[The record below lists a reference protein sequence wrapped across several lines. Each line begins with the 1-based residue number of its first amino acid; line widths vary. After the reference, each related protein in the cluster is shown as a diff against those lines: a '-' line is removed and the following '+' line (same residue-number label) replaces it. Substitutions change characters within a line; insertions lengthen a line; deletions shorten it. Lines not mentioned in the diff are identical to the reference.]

1 MTLAHLLA
9 FNITLLAA
17 FLSPGP
23 AMLYALR
30 NTLRGGV
37 GLGMAT
43 GCGLAVVAAGWTLMA
58 FLGLQAVFVLVPWAY
73 GVLKVAGAAYLIW
86 LAWHIWR
93 DTGAALPDAADRP
106 TGRVAWRA
114 FAMGMLVNLANPK
127 SVLFAAAVLVV
138 IFPAGL
144 PPAQIAL
151 IVGNHLLLELLGYG
165 LLAWALSR
173 PVLRARYLGARR
185 WLDRLAA
192 LVLGALGVRLAW
204 PEGQGGAAMSG
215 AAP

>member
-30 NTLRGGV
+30 NTLRWGP
-37 GLGMAT
+37 GLGIAT
-43 GCGLAVVAAGWTLMA
+43 GCGLALMAAGWTLAA

-73 GVLKVAGAAYLIW
+73 GALKIAGAAYLIW
-86 LAWHIWR
+86 MAWHIWR
-93 DTGAALPDAADRP
+93 DADAALTDLPEHP
-106 TGRVAWRA
+106 TGRVALRA

-151 IVGNHLLLELLGYG
+151 VVANHLLLEVTGYT
-165 LLAWALSR
+165 LIALVLSR
-173 PVLRARYLGARR
+173 PAARAAYLGARH
-185 WLDRLAA
+185 WLDRAAA
-192 LVLGALGVRLAW
+192 LVLGALGARLAL
-204 PEGQGGAAMSG
+204 PAGPNMADL
-215 AAP
+215 P

>member
-1 MTLAHLLA
+1 MTLAHVIA

-30 NTLRGGV
+30 NTLRGGL
-37 GLGMAT
+37 GLGIAT
-43 GCGLAVVAAGWTLMA
+43 GCGLALVAAGWTLAA
-58 FLGLQAVFVLVPWAY
+58 FLGLQAVFALVPWAY
-73 GVLKVAGAAYLIW
+73 GALKLAGAAYLIW
-86 LAWHIWR
+86 LAWHVWR
-93 DTGAALPDAADRP
+93 DAGRALPDVADRP
-106 TGRVAWRA
+106 TGRVALRA

-144 PPAQIAL
+144 PPVQIAL
-151 IVGNHLLLELLGYG
+151 IVGNHLLLEVLGYA

-173 PVLRARYLGARR
+173 PVLRSRYLAARR

-192 LVLGALGVRLAW
+192 LVLGGLAARLAW
-204 PEGQGGAAMSG
+204 PEGQGEAAISG
-215 AAP
+215 AVP